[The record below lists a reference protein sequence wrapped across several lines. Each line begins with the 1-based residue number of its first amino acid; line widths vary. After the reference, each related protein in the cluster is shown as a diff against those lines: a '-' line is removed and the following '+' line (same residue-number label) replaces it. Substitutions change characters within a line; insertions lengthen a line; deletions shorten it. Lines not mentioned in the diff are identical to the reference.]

1 MFVHFSN
8 WIIVAACT
16 FVLVEHSGENLL
28 LPLRLKIKAWIV
40 DRNQPW
46 RDFKWCNYK
55 PVSGQRQRGRLQ
67 GGGRQRH
74 QQYEFWKLW

>member
-8 WIIVAACT
+8 CIIVAACT

-40 DRNQPW
+40 DGNQPW
-46 RDFKWCNYK
+46 RDFTKN
-55 PVSGQRQRGRLQ
+55 
-67 GGGRQRH
+67 
-74 QQYEFWKLW
+74 